1 MEKAWDSGHVTGSW
15 LKELPEQFQ
24 QVQMTKLDERL
35 VYMQMR
41 LSNGMQMGNSLVN
54 QSCWLGPRNN

>member
-1 MEKAWDSGHVTGSW
+1 MEKAWILVMSLVPW
-15 LKELPEQFQ
+15 LELPEQFQ

-35 VYMQMR
+35 VDMQMR